1 MLVHNLYLSHVN
13 HCQVTLLYMIF
24 LQVVLVVPVWVGKVR
39 MFVYIHI
46 LFVTVIPYMPY
57 TCSRGM

>member
-13 HCQVTLLYMIF
+13 HCQVTLLCMIF
-24 LQVVLVVPVWVGKVR
+24 LQVVLVVPLWVGKVR

-46 LFVTVIPYMPY
+46 YNIICY
-57 TCSRGM
+57 CN